1 MYRVAILD
9 DYQNVALQFADWS
22 SLKDS
27 VEITVFDKPFASQAE
42 AVHALQDFEIVCAMR
57 ERTPF
62 PREVLTALPKLK
74 LLLTSGMRNASFELE
89 AAKERGIIARL
100 IDEGRSREQI
110 IRHFLDKYPG
120 ESALVVPQDVGFNR
134 LAWIFPVVIIA
145 AALAALGVLARRW
158 SQQARLSAASTK
170 TSSETD
176 RASYER
182 RLDDDL
188 DDMD

>member
-1 MYRVAILD
+1 MHQSTEG
-9 DYQNVALQFADWS
+9 QNFPTPPRNELERD
-22 SLKDS
+22 LRK
-27 VEITVFDKPFASQAE
+27 T
-42 AVHALQDFEIVCAMR
+42 IVCMCGCGR
-57 ERTPF
+57 QTLSECTCGF
-62 PREVLTALPKLK
+62 
-74 LLLTSGMRNASFELE
+74 